1 MQNKIIDAWTFIHA
15 LVGFN
20 IGSVIK
26 SRPVGYSLIIGY
38 EVIESLFLVGT
49 IFQEDEGIINI
60 VSDIAFGIGSYE
72 LGKKYG
78 DKNI

>member
-1 MQNKIIDAWTFIHA
+1 MENKIIDPWTVIHA

-20 IGSVIK
+20 IGSITK

-38 EVIESLFLVGT
+38 EFIENLFLVGP
-49 IFQEDEGIINI
+49 IFQNEEGWLNII
-60 VSDIAFGIGSYE
+60 SDLVFGLGAYE

-78 DKNI
+78 NKKI

>member
-1 MQNKIIDAWTFIHA
+1 MQNKIVDAWTFIHA

-38 EVIESLFLVGT
+38 EIIENLFIIGPV
-49 IFQEDEGIINI
+49 FQEDEGWINI
-60 VSDIAFGIGSYE
+60 ISDIAFGLGAYE
-72 LGKKYG
+72 LAKKYG
-78 DKNI
+78 EVNI